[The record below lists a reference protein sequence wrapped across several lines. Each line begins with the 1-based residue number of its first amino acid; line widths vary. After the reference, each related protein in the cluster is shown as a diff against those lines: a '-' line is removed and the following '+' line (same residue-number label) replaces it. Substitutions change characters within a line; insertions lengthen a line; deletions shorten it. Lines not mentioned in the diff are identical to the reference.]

1 MWFLKAIWL
10 RNRFGQLTFKVRNYT
25 QSNLQECRESIKEE
39 FATITSK
46 LPAIKVRLDLK
57 DRKEIMHLN
66 YRDALGETQE
76 VKPPIFTQDELV
88 KFTQNMNIYRIL
100 LLLLVFFESIL
111 YSLMASL
118 FIRRQSLDDYAG
130 IEYIFGF
137 AFALIFVAA
146 LHFAFKN
153 MWEFIEAKHLIEKNK
168 YDKVLLKPFYI
179 KLILAVVI
187 FVIFVVT
194 NIYTGYIRAI
204 ILEPGATSSSSFLDK
219 IHGPLLVFSIAITF
233 IVALVMA
240 LLEKEITDK
249 AAKYKVYLNWK
260 KQQKEKKE
268 YDTQVRNMLKTC
280 NERRDLLIEKYWG
293 IILDSQRV
301 FKVLYDDDKKEL
313 YEELQ
318 KDISEKK
325 VDLKNLDDETYQKY
339 LDVAGTRLEL
349 FKYGVEIDEGIS
361 KTIKSIHDILFKIN
375 ELNANNQESDGLDNE
390 SSQDK

>member
-57 DRKEIMHLN
+57 DLKEIMHLN

-100 LLLLVFFESIL
+100 LVLLVFFESIL

-168 YDKVLLKPFYI
+168 YDKLLLKPFYI
-179 KLILAVVI
+179 KLVLAVVI

-361 KTIKSIHDILFKIN
+361 KTITSIHDILFKIN
-375 ELNANNQESDGLDNE
+375 KLNESNQESDNSKIE
-390 SSQDK
+390 SSQD

>member
-349 FKYGVEIDEGIS
+349 FKYGVEIAS
-361 KTIKSIHDILFKIN
+361 LFT
-375 ELNANNQESDGLDNE
+375 
-390 SSQDK
+390 

>member
-57 DRKEIMHLN
+57 DLKEIMHLN
-66 YRDALGETQE
+66 YRDALGEKQE

-100 LLLLVFFESIL
+100 LVLLVFFESIL

-168 YDKVLLKPFYI
+168 YDKLLLKPFYI

-349 FKYGVEIDEGIS
+349 FKYGVEIDAGIR
-361 KTIKSIHDILFKIN
+361 KTITSIHDIMFKIN
-375 ELNANNQESDGLDNE
+375 KLNESNQESDDSEIE
-390 SSQDK
+390 SSPD